1 MNMHKRVTLILAG
14 GQSRR
19 MGTSKTFLPRRDQL
33 MIEHLVFISQK
44 VSEHT
49 IIISHKNDV
58 LKLNKLFIQN
68 KNISVLQDEQ
78 QFKGFGPL
86 AGIYSGMKHIKAEW
100 YFVLANDMPNINISF
115 LKGLQQCTLTHSESD
130 IIIPIDN
137 GRMHPLAGVYRN
149 QKNEIYE
156 YLKEGNKKMT
166 TFIDSRSTYK
176 ILEQEW
182 GEWTNQGN
190 IFFNMN
196 TPADLTAWEKNMDR

>member
-1 MNMHKRVTLILAG
+1 MHKWVTLILAG

-33 MIEHLVFISQK
+33 MIEHLVYISQK

-49 IIISHKNDV
+49 IIISHENDV
-58 LKLNKLFIQN
+58 LRLNKLFIQN
-68 KNISVLQDEQ
+68 KNISVLQDDQ
-78 QFKGFGPL
+78 QFKGLGPL
-86 AGIYSGMKHIKAEW
+86 AGLYTGMRHVKAEW
-100 YFVLANDMPNINISF
+100 YFVLANDMPNMNISY

-137 GRMHPLAGVYRN
+137 GRMHPLAGIYRN

-156 YLKEGNKKMT
+156 YLKDGNKKMT
-166 TFIDSRSTYK
+166 TYIDSLLTYK

-196 TPADLTAWEKNMDR
+196 TPADLTAWEKNMDI